1 MKTRS
6 SNSKSRKK
14 QNSKRAGNTSSSC
27 GAKNAKPAKKS
38 RQCRAS
44 RFRLS
49 ELNLAPETTLSLS
62 SNSGLGGICT
72 RRSSRSQTR
81 LQQLQQSADS
91 TLIIGEPEHRPGP
104 QLKRGVTSQVRTEA
118 NDTMLNL
125 SAPAVSLSRSI
136 SAPVRGRAARQ
147 HLVVAKRQK
156 AAATTME
163 SRFADESKASQ
174 KENQEKVEVEKPTAS
189 CCNRSVSDTQ
199 EQEHPSAAEVE
210 HEHSRI
216 AASQAGSFS
225 RASMSTGVSNYENQ
239 SNSSVMASTK
249 LSDLEGNVVQP
260 EVTQESKADT
270 SAVKSRAAEVA
281 PSRLADNEERR
292 KSCEC
297 LSVTQSAEATPAT
310 AALSD
315 RSVAVSAHPSN
326 SQNQLDGSVAINT
339 KTSDA
344 TKTGIED
351 NVVQLEVTQEP
362 NAGAAY
368 QSLCFSADESSAA
381 QADCNEAK
389 CKSNGECLSASQA
402 AEATPSPAIVSFS
415 QSLMKFASTAASS
428 QPDSFPG
435 VSMSARASNIQNQ
448 SGRSAMTN
456 ECNRTSSVIKPDIED
471 SVVQWEASREPN
483 NATYQSMCL
492 SSNQSNR
499 DQVSPSRLAD
509 YSKVSCTPSEHVYV
523 SKSAEATSSKTI
535 KNQESFRRPVSVAA
549 SGSSPVS
556 GVFSSAHVS
565 NIRNSLDSSV
575 VASTKTS
582 NALKKTEPNAVT
594 YQSLCFSADDSSA
607 AQASSSRLADYSR
620 VNCKSSCG
628 RLSVSQAAKGS
639 ASSATFDGRKSS
651 IKPLSIVA
659 CDPDAVP
666 GVFVPAP
673 ISNSNKLFQAQSD
686 QSEATKKPNATA
698 YQSLCFSADD
708 SSAAQA
714 SFSRLADYSRVN
726 CKSSCGRLSVSQ
738 AAKGSASSATFD
750 GSKSS
755 IKPLSIV
762 ACDPDAVPGVFVPAP
777 ISNSNKLFQAQ
788 SDQSEATKKP
798 NATAYQSL
806 CFSADDSS
814 AAQASFSRLVDC
826 SEAKCKSTGKCLSVP
841 KSVKAILKSRES
853 LIKPASIVASEPV
866 SFSGV
871 FVSADVATYRNQSNN
886 STVASTEPID
896 SPGKVVQSDATQ
908 QSNAG
913 TYPSLCFSADC
924 SNAAQASSAQVANY
938 NELRRESS
946 GELLSAPESARETS
960 ASAMLSSKSLAKPV
974 FFVAASQSSGVF
986 TSAHASSSQNQSDC
1000 SAAAGTKL
1008 TNSDSN
1014 KDQSEAIQDPNA
1026 GTYHSLSASADS
1038 SQLAEDSELSCQSSK
1053 ALSVSQPAA
1062 ATAASAVLKIKPC
1075 ASDRSSVD
1083 GPSFTEF
1090 SQSSSMYATVD
1101 AATVNDSTI
1110 RRQYLESLHASGMY
1124 RTIAQATL
1132 SDSEIRRQLLPSVRR
1147 KSLKRSASSAG
1158 LESFVTEM
1166 EFTDNNDETRARCL
1180 PSVLRSSACSDT
1192 NDAYETISET
1202 TVSDDEV
1209 RQRLVESVHP
1219 LVAER
1224 SREAADAPTF
1234 VTEAEYTETDSEIRQ
1249 QLVHSLRASRLYTT
1263 VESEKTVDDS
1273 SVRRW
1278 HIASVRP
1285 ERSLPDANRSGSQ
1298 VLEGTFTT
1306 ECEFTDDGTATRARC
1321 LPSVRAAGFDS
1332 NEYETV
1338 AEATV
1343 AEDEARRQLV
1353 ASVRPRASVAEDEAR
1368 QLISGASAS
1377 RISRTQTRDV
1387 PSVSPNEPS
1396 VAVFE
1401 TVSETTLSDD
1411 EVRRQFIGGEAA
1423 AVERTAEAAPPSNR
1437 RRHRRASADSSYFY
1451 DPHGCLSQEAKSRR
1465 VSLAPHLLPLAS
1477 FSFFCDERGREFDL
1491 SALRQVSL
1499 QTRDVDEQRLAI
1511 EAAVAKASR
1520 WSRRIRNNPPVR
1532 LRPPGSVR
1540 VFGFLQHP
1548 VRIMDRVLIGF
1559 LEPAEHQRLKRL
1571 LDDRG

>member
-1 MKTRS
+1 ASMKTRS

-27 GAKNAKPAKKS
+27 GPKNAKPAKKS

-104 QLKRGVTSQVRTEA
+104 QLRRGVTSQVRTEA

-125 SAPAVSLSRSI
+125 PAPTVSLSRSI
-136 SAPVRGRAARQ
+136 SAPVRGRAAIQ

-174 KENQEKVEVEKPTAS
+174 KENEEKVEVEQPTAS

-249 LSDLEGNVVQP
+249 LSDLGGNVVQP

-281 PSRLADNEERR
+281 PSQLADNEERR

-297 LSVTQSAEATPAT
+297 LSVTQSAKATPAT

-351 NVVQLEVTQEP
+351 KVVKLEVTQEP

-402 AEATPSPAIVSFS
+402 AEATPSPAILSFS

-471 SVVQWEASREPN
+471 SVVRWEASREPN
-483 NATYQSMCL
+483 NATYQSMCP

-509 YSKVSCTPSEHVYV
+509 YSKVSCTPSDHVYM

-639 ASSATFDGRKSS
+639 ASSAIFDGSKSS
-651 IKPLSIVA
+651 IKPLSIVT

-708 SSAAQA
+708 SSTAQV
-714 SFSRLADYSRVN
+714 SVSRLA
-726 CKSSCGRLSVSQ
+726 
-738 AAKGSASSATFD
+738 
-750 GSKSS
+750 
-755 IKPLSIV
+755 
-762 ACDPDAVPGVFVPAP
+762 
-777 ISNSNKLFQAQ
+777 
-788 SDQSEATKKP
+788 
-798 NATAYQSL
+798 
-806 CFSADDSS
+806 
-814 AAQASFSRLVDC
+814 DC

-841 KSVKAILKSRES
+841 KSVKEILKSRES

-871 FVSADVATYRNQSNN
+871 FVSADVATYPNQSNN

-960 ASAMLSSKSLAKPV
+960 ASAMLSSKSLVKPV
-974 FFVAASQSSGVF
+974 SFVAASQSSGVF

-1038 SQLAEDSELSCQSSK
+1038 SQLAEDNELSCQSSK
-1053 ALSVSQPAA
+1053 ALSVSQAAA
-1062 ATAASAVLKIKPC
+1062 ATPASAVLKIKPC
-1075 ASDRSSVD
+1075 ASARSWLE
-1083 GPSFTEF
+1083 GPGFTEF

-1209 RQRLVESVHP
+1209 RRRLVESVNP

-1249 QLVHSLRASRLYTT
+1249 QLVHSLRPSRLYTT

-1285 ERSLPDANRSGSQ
+1285 DRSLPDANRSGSQ
-1298 VLEGTFTT
+1298 ELEGTYTT

-1338 AEATV
+1338 SEATVAEDEARRQLVASVRPRASV

-1377 RISRTQTRDV
+1377 RIPRTQTCDLR
-1387 PSVSPNEPS
+1387 SVSPNAPS
-1396 VAVFE
+1396 VAVYE

-1411 EVRRQFIGGEAA
+1411 EVRRQFIGGEAK

-1437 RRHRRASADSSYFY
+1437 RRHRRASADSAADSSYFY
-1451 DPHGCLSQEAKSRR
+1451 DPHGCLSREAKSRR

-1499 QTRDVDEQRLAI
+1499 QTRDVDEQRLAT